1 MMNVLFTF
9 SFLDRRSMSS
19 LLGFRNLMTE
29 RRRHNQTRFVA
40 SQEGSQYGPRRDK
53 ISDGSLLSFRG
64 LKRSA
69 RRGKIDAYSAMMV
82 LERYFSM
89 SGVGTEL
96 VLPKQ
101 LELHEKLRKG
111 PCRDLGF

>member
-69 RRGKIDAYSAMMV
+69 RRGKIDAYSAMVCHM
-82 LERYFSM
+82 YFLKDDIL
-89 SGVGTEL
+89 TLCL
-96 VLPKQ
+96 VQ
-101 LELHEKLRKG
+101 IVHCLR
-111 PCRDLGF
+111 CFRWCWRDISLCQV